1 MNSVSDVHYRDMD
14 ELRRNT
20 GWFLALG
27 IVMIILGALAVI
39 VPFIATFALETLFGI
54 LFIVGGAIQI
64 VHSFRWNKSRRFALD
79 LLIGILYGVFGVLLL
94 AYPVGGVVTL
104 TLILA
109 AFFVVEGVF
118 KIIQSFRMRPGA
130 SWGWMLVSGI
140 ISLFLGFFIW
150 GSMPFSV
157 FWALGVVVGV
167 DLIFTGLT
175 TIMISQAMRSAERTG
190 ATFCIGGE
198 CYTA

>member
-1 MNSVSDVHYRDMD
+1 MNSVSDVHYHDMD
-14 ELRRNT
+14 QLRKNT

-27 IVMIILGALAVI
+27 IIMIILGALAII

-54 LFIVGGAIQI
+54 LFVVGGVLQI
-64 VHSFRWNKSRRFALD
+64 VHSFRWSKSRRFALD
-79 LLIGILYGVFGVLLL
+79 LLIGILYGAFGILLL
-94 AYPVGGVVTL
+94 AYPLGGVVTL

-109 AFFVVEGVF
+109 AFFVIEGIF
-118 KIIQSFRMRPGA
+118 KIVQSFRMRPGS

-150 GSMPFSV
+150 GSMPFSA

-167 DLIFTGLT
+167 DLIFTGWA
-175 TIMISQAMRSAERTG
+175 TIMISQAMRSPGRTG
-190 ATFCIGGE
+190 STFCIGGE